1 MRLVGPRVILRPL
14 ERRDLEKSRTWVND
28 QETAA
33 LLLRVLPVSE
43 IEQEDWFENICTK
56 YDRYVWAVEVDDN
69 HIGNMGLYNIDLIH
83 RRAEI
88 WTLIGEKTWRSKG
101 LGRESMALLLNY
113 AFCDLGLNKIYLHVD
128 EENLSAKNMY
138 TRLGFIVEGTLV
150 SEYFIDGRFRNV
162 LRMRLLAAEGPDQ
175 ERN

>member
-28 QETAA
+28 QETAP
-33 LLLRVLPVSE
+33 LLLRVLPVTE
-43 IEQEDWFENICTK
+43 IEQEGWFENICTK
-56 YDRYVWAVEVDDN
+56 PDRYVWAVEVDDQYV
-69 HIGNMGLYNIDLIH
+69 GNMGLYHVDLIH

-88 WTLIGEKTWRSKG
+88 WTLIGEKSWRGKG

-113 AFCDLGLNKIYLHVD
+113 AFCGLGLNKIYLHVD
-128 EENLSAKNMY
+128 EENLIAQNMY
-138 TRLGFIVEGTLV
+138 KRLGFVVEGTLV

-162 LRMRLLAAEGPDQ
+162 LRMRLLVSERPDQ
-175 ERN
+175 ERS

>member
-33 LLLRVLPVSE
+33 FLLRVLPVSE
-43 IEQEDWFENICTK
+43 IEQEVWFENICTK
-56 YDRYVWAVEVDDN
+56 PDRYVWAVEVDDLYV
-69 HIGNMGLYNIDLIH
+69 GNMGLYHVDLIH

-88 WTLIGEKTWRSKG
+88 WTLIGEKTWRGKG
-101 LGRESMALLLNY
+101 LGRESMSLLLDY
-113 AFCDLGLNKIYLHVD
+113 AFRGLGLNKIYLHVD
-128 EENLSAKNMY
+128 EENLIAQNMY
-138 TRLGFIVEGTLV
+138 KKLGFIIEGTLIA
-150 SEYFIDGRFRNV
+150 EYFIEGKFRNV
-162 LRMRLLAAEGPDQ
+162 LRMRLLASELPDQ